1 MVTITATILLEGS
14 FWVGIFERTDKKGY
28 AIARHIF
35 GGEPS
40 NPEVYDF
47 VLKNYLQLKFG
58 APQEFKLEIKRM
70 NPKRLQRVVRR
81 EMEKVRETTKPSTH
95 AQDYMREELEKH
107 KKEKNILSTTQK
119 EARKEKQF
127 SLKQEKRKKKHLGH

>member
-1 MVTITATILLEGS
+1 MVIIKATILLEGS
-14 FWVGIFERTDKKGY
+14 LWVGIFERTDKKGY

-35 GGEPS
+35 GTEPS
-40 NPEVYDF
+40 NPEV
-47 VLKNYLQLKFG
+47 FG
-58 APQEFKLEIKRM
+58 VPQEFHLEIKRM

-107 KKEKNILSTTQK
+107 KKEKKSLSKKEK
-119 EARKEKQF
+119 EARQEKQF
-127 SLKQEKRKKKHLGH
+127 LLKQEKKKKKHRGH